1 MNAEQI
7 KNTPSQMSD
16 AERWLL
22 WKSVPNNDPEKK
34 PRKVPYYSNGRKRHG
49 ALDTPEDIANLTSLD
64 VALRAFESGRYTGL
78 GFALGYDGGG
88 YWQGIDFDE
97 LSKNTNLTHLISG
110 LPGYVEKSP
119 SGDGV
124 HAIGYGK
131 HFISMGSNSTGI
143 EAYCEGRYFTVTG
156 NVVVNNPSTCLSEH
170 IEGNLRPIHSP
181 PKPIKERTYSDELNL
196 NELRSALFSLPADDR
211 DIWVRIGHAL
221 KTLGEPGRALF
232 MEWSATSP
240 KHDPDAD
247 ARTWDSFAPT

>member
-1 MNAEQI
+1 
-7 KNTPSQMSD
+7 
-16 AERWLL
+16 
-22 WKSVPNNDPEKK
+22 
-34 PRKVPYYSNGRKRHG
+34 VPYYSNGRKRHG

-156 NVVVNNPSTCLSEH
+156 NVVVNNPSTCL
-170 IEGNLRPIHSP
+170 LMRWSP
-181 PKPIKERTYSDELNL
+181 PASLNGVNAPEWRESNFPLTRSEEKPR
-196 NELRSALFSLPADDR
+196 
-211 DIWVRIGHAL
+211 
-221 KTLGEPGRALF
+221 
-232 MEWSATSP
+232 
-240 KHDPDAD
+240 
-247 ARTWDSFAPT
+247 